1 MDYLAFNISG
11 YTFYAIY
18 SSVGYFTNIKG
29 AGTVVI
35 ADLIF
40 IYHAI
45 VMMSVKVIQCF
56 RYEVVYRMI
65 KRGKNRISGIALA
78 IIIGL
83 WTVVITENVLYI
95 V

>member
-1 MDYLAFNISG
+1 
-11 YTFYAIY
+11 
-18 SSVGYFTNIKG
+18 
-29 AGTVVI
+29 
-35 ADLIF
+35 
-40 IYHAI
+40 
-45 VMMSVKVIQCF
+45 
-56 RYEVVYRMI
+56 MI

>member
-1 MDYLAFNISG
+1 MDYLVFNISG

-45 VMMSVKVIQCF
+45 VMMSVKVVQCF
-56 RYEVVYRMI
+56 MYEVVF
-65 KRGKNRISGIALA
+65 
-78 IIIGL
+78 
-83 WTVVITENVLYI
+83 E
-95 V
+95 

>member
-1 MDYLAFNISG
+1 VEGFSMDYLAFNISG

-18 SSVGYFTNIKG
+18 SSVGYFTDIPG

-45 VMMSVKVIQCF
+45 VMMTVKVIQCF
-56 RYEVVYRMI
+56 IY
-65 KRGKNRISGIALA
+65 
-78 IIIGL
+78 
-83 WTVVITENVLYI
+83 
-95 V
+95 